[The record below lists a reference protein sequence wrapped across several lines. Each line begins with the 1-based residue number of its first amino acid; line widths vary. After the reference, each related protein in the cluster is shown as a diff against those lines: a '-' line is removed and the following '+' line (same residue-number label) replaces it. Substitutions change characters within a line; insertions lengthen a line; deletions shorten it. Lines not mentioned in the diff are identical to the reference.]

1 MIPIDGLS
9 WQQFTSLPHISKLSL
24 QEQIRQYNI
33 YSDQILQESILIQQ
47 MLSPNVPSVSGGG
60 SSVVTVVEQEGL
72 PSNCIEFVVDTTDD
86 TYFEFEITVSADT
99 TYTVTWGD
107 GNTGNGSLTTGA
119 TSIDHTYDNSSEQYT
134 VRFCFGDISLVTGL
148 EFFGN
153 D

>member
-1 MIPIDGLS
+1 MIPLDSLS
-9 WQQFTSLPHISKLSL
+9 WQQFASLPNISKLPLS
-24 QEQIRQYNI
+24 EQMRQYNI
-33 YSDQILQESILIQQ
+33 YTEQILQESILIQQ
-47 MLSPNVPSVSGGG
+47 MLSPKIPSVSGGG
-60 SSVVTVVEQEGL
+60 SVVTIVQQEGL

-86 TYFEFEITVSADT
+86 TDFDFEITVSADT

-107 GNTGNGSLTTGA
+107 GNTGNGSLTTGG

-148 EFFGN
+148 EFYGN